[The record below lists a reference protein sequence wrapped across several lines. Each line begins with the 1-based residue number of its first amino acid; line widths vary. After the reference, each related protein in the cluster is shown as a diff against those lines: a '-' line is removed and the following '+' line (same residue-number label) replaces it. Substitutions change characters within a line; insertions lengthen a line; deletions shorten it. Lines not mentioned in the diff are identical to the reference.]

1 MTTDI
6 LTVDKSHSEVT
17 FQVRHLLTKVR
28 GQFDDYEGAIRFDAE
43 RPEESSVEL
52 RIRAASINTF
62 VADRDQ
68 HLRSADFFDV
78 EAHPELLFKS
88 TAIEAKGDGRFLVTG
103 DLTLRGVTREITLP
117 VMFLGMAG
125 DPWGNTRAGFELETA
140 INRKDFG
147 MQWNVALD
155 QGGVLLGDEIK
166 VAINLETIKSQ
177 AEAAA

>member
-52 RIRAASINTF
+52 RIRAASVNTF

-78 EAHPELLFKS
+78 EAYPELLFKS
-88 TAIEAKGDGRFLVTG
+88 TAIVAKGDGRFLVTG
-103 DLTLRGVTREITLP
+103 DLTLRGVTREVTLP
-117 VMFLGMAG
+117 VTFLGMAA

-155 QGGVLLGDEIK
+155 QGGVLLGDEVK
-166 VAINLETIKSQ
+166 VAINLETIKAQ

>member
-1 MTTDI
+1 MSTIT

-52 RIRAASINTF
+52 RIGAASVNTF
-62 VADRDQ
+62 VPERDQ

-78 EAHPELLFKS
+78 ATHPELTFKS
-88 TAIEAKGDGRFLVTG
+88 TAIRAEGDGRFLVTG
-103 DLTLRGVTREITLP
+103 DLTLRGVTRAITLP
-117 VMFLGMAG
+117 VTFLGMAG
-125 DPWGNTRAGFELETA
+125 DPWGNTRAGFELETTL
-140 INRKDFG
+140 NRKDFG
-147 MQWNVALD
+147 IQWNVALD
-155 QGGVLLGDEIK
+155 QGGLLLGDEVK